1 MGRLEDKI
9 VVITGGCGDIGKATA
24 LRLTQEG
31 AKVVLFDVDLP
42 ASAKLELKL
51 QFDSGAITYSQADVT
66 NQESLR
72 VAFANVVDKFSRVD
86 VVIANA
92 GIVRNQKFLEIT
104 IEDWQSADAGG
115 LCGLP

>member
-24 LRLTQEG
+24 LRLTKEG

-42 ASAKLELKL
+42 ASVRRELKT
-51 QFDSGAITYSQADVT
+51 QFDSGVVTYSQADVT

-72 VAFANVVDKFSRVD
+72 AAFGNVIDKFSRLD
-86 VVIANA
+86 VAIANA
-92 GIVRNQKFLEIT
+92 GRSR
-104 IEDWQSADAGG
+104 QSATRA
-115 LCGLP
+115 LQVRC